1 MWTFCVNLNSPFS
14 WASRWTKTRPVQMLA
29 MLVNLGVCM
38 KCVACSALS
47 HLLANSTRSFLQED
61 QKNKAADLRFHDLR
75 SISHQGQKD
84 ISSLPKQVAKNIKN
98 DTKQHKTT
106 SATGAMCCYV
116 ASHAFM
122 AS

>member
-1 MWTFCVNLNSPFS
+1 
-14 WASRWTKTRPVQMLA
+14 MLA

-47 HLLANSTRSFLQED
+47 HLLANSTRSFLQ
-61 QKNKAADLRFHDLR
+61 DLRFHDLR

>member
-1 MWTFCVNLNSPFS
+1 
-14 WASRWTKTRPVQMLA
+14 
-29 MLVNLGVCM
+29 M

-106 SATGAMCCYV
+106 SGATGAMCCYV